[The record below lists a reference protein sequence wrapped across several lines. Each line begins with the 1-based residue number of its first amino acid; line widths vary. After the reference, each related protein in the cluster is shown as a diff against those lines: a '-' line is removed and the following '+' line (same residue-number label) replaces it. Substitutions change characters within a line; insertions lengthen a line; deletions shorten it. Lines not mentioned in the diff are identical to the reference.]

1 MSTTT
6 IEYDVLTVLRSAAPV
21 PVPTR
26 IKALP
31 QQTRLWEE

>member
-6 IEYDVLTVLRSAAPV
+6 IEYDVLTVLRSAV